1 MRALVRIG
9 LVVLGAAAAVYG
21 AALVAGRAGAP
32 VWWPSA
38 AEAVAP
44 DDLRDAGLRNVAW
57 TQSGRVRP
65 EIAARDAWIARGLV
79 IGGAAAAAVG
89 AWPRRRRG
97 PGLASRD
104 VGASP

>member
-21 AALVAGRAGAP
+21 AALLAGRAGTP
-32 VWWPSA
+32 VWWLST
-38 AEAVAP
+38 AEIVTP
-44 DDLRDAGLRNVAW
+44 DFTRNVEW

-79 IGGAAAAAVG
+79 VIGAAAAAVG